1 MGLAGLVAARRASIT
16 TRGYRR
22 TKYVGG
28 RGYVARVNRTDRLY
42 AIVEELR
49 AASPRPVSVPRLS
62 RRFEVSTR
70 TIERDIQAL
79 LQSGLPVYAE
89 NGRRGG
95 YVLDRRH
102 TLPPINFTAQEAV
115 AVAAALAGSSGPFA
129 AATRGALL
137 KIQNAMSP
145 PQRARLD
152 ELTDRIRLMPQP
164 GPDVPQVIQ
173 DALVDREVLELEY
186 VDRFGQPTSRLVE
199 PVAFVQFSGHWHLG
213 CWCRMREGARVFRL
227 DRIREAR
234 PTGET
239 APSRPYADVFA
250 DAPATITPDIV

>member
-1 MGLAGLVAARRASIT
+1 MRARL
-16 TRGYRR
+16 G
-22 TKYVGG
+22 
-28 RGYVARVNRTDRLY
+28 RVNRTDRLY

-49 AASPRPVSVPRLS
+49 AASPRPVSVPTLS

-89 NGRRGG
+89 SGRRGG
-95 YVLDRRH
+95 YVLDKRH
-102 TLPPINFTAQEAV
+102 SLPPVNFTAQEAA

-152 ELTDRIRLMPQP
+152 ELTDRIRFFPQSAT
-164 GPDVPQVIQ
+164 DVPQVIQ
-173 DALVDREVLELEY
+173 DALVDGEVLALEY
-186 VDRFGQPTSRLVE
+186 VDRFDQPSTRLVE
-199 PVAFVQFSGHWHLG
+199 PVAFVRFAGHWHLG
-213 CWCRMREGARVFRL
+213 GWCRLREGPRVFRL

-234 PTGET
+234 PTGEV
-239 APSRPYADVFA
+239 APPRRYAEVFA
-250 DAPATITPDIV
+250 DAPETFTPNIA